1 MRKDS
6 AVVIR
11 ELHLTEKGSQG
22 TERQN
27 SYFFRVAK
35 GANKLEI
42 RRAVEKLYGVTV
54 AGVRTM
60 NYRGKRKRERT
71 VRYGRRSDWKRA
83 VVTLK
88 EGSRIDLT

>member
-1 MRKDS
+1 MKKDS
-6 AVVIR
+6 AVVIK
-11 ELHLTEKGSQG
+11 ELHLTEKGSES
-22 TERQN
+22 TEKHN

-35 GANKLEI
+35 WANKMEI
-42 RRAVEKLYGVTV
+42 KRAVEKLYGVTV
-54 AGVRTM
+54 TGVRTM

-71 VRYGRRSDWKRA
+71 VRYGRRADWKRA